1 MRFNPGPT
9 IALGYATPRPP
20 DGLSAIIGSSYVAGD
35 VRSRQKNRMRRIRAT
50 GFSPQMARAIVA
62 LLLLLAIVL
71 PIAAN
76 DVRDGINKASPFAC
90 STSTASLVT
99 AHITILLIVLI
110 TATENFTLGS
120 YRKVPM
126 REALRRKRIRSQ
138 SKTQD
143 TETALLSTH

>member
-1 MRFNPGPT
+1 
-9 IALGYATPRPP
+9 
-20 DGLSAIIGSSYVAGD
+20 
-35 VRSRQKNRMRRIRAT
+35 
-50 GFSPQMARAIVA
+50 MARAIVA

-90 STSTASLVT
+90 STASLVT

-143 TETALLSTH
+143 TETALLSTDPPDDST